1 MKIRLVIQLLFVGIC
16 LMSFALFYDAN
27 KPSEL
32 TEEEKQMM
40 DMGSKPNS
48 PYCLQVFYN
57 IEHYADKYGIP
68 KHIAYNIAF
77 LETRYSGPFD
87 TKYHPF
93 HYSSVGASGTM
104 QIMPSTAKMF
114 AHKKISSKTL
124 ASDIGLN
131 VELSMKILQYLYER
145 YGDWG
150 VACGFYNTGYPVVN
164 EYAEFCISHKNYNKN
179 WVKP

>member
-1 MKIRLVIQLLFVGIC
+1 
-16 LMSFALFYDAN
+16 MSFALFYDAN
-27 KPSEL
+27 KPSKL
-32 TEEEKQMM
+32 TEKEKHMM

-57 IEHYADKYGIP
+57 IEHYANKYGIP

-77 LETRYSGPFD
+77 LETSYSGPFD

-114 AHKKISSKTL
+114 AHKKINIKTL
-124 ASDIGLN
+124 PVNIGQNL
-131 VELSMKILQYLYER
+131 K
-145 YGDWG
+145 
-150 VACGFYNTGYPVVN
+150 
-164 EYAEFCISHKNYNKN
+164 
-179 WVKP
+179 